1 MEKRIIKELKNGET
15 CLGIEFGSTR
25 IKAILIDSTNIPI
38 ASGDFSWSN
47 SLVDGIWTY
56 TQKEIKTGLQ
66 ECYLSLKK
74 DVFKKFNVN
83 LTSFKAIGI
92 SGMMHGIIA
101 VDKENKLLTPFRT
114 WRNNITRDES
124 EFLSGKFGF
133 PVAQRW
139 TITHLYKFV
148 LDNEAFL
155 PKLDYISTL
164 SGYVHRL
171 LTGKKSIGINDASGM
186 FPIDVK
192 TGNYYS
198 DKIKIFNSLI
208 AHKKYKWH
216 LEDILPKVLKCGE
229 SAGKLTKEGSLLL
242 DPSGDL
248 TPGIM
253 LCPPEGDAGTGMVST
268 NSVKPRTGN
277 VSAGT
282 SVFSMIVLEKELKE
296 NSTKLDL
303 VTTPDGN
310 LVAMAHSN
318 NCTGEYD
325 QWISLFNEVI
335 EATGNKISKG
345 ELYDCLLT
353 KALQGEP
360 DCGGLLAYGYISGEH
375 QTGFSEG
382 RPLVTRKPESLFNLP
397 NFMRTQMYTSLCA
410 MRIGLDYLFENE
422 KVTLD
427 CLTGQGGFFKTE
439 KVGQTIMA
447 IATHTPVKI
456 LQSAGEGGAW
466 GIAILASFT
475 VNSKDKNLP
484 TFLDTE
490 VFNQTSESIIT
501 PKQED
506 IIGFNK
512 FLERYKKGLEI
523 EREAIKSLL

>member
-1 MEKRIIKELKNGET
+1 MDNRIINELKNGET

-38 ASGDFSWSN
+38 ASGGFNWSN
-47 SLVDGIWTY
+47 SLIDGIWTY
-56 TQKEIKTGLQ
+56 SENEIKTGLQ
-66 ECYLSLKK
+66 ECYLALKK
-74 DVFKKFNVN
+74 DVIQKYEVK
-83 LTSFKAIGI
+83 LTNFKAIGI

-101 VDKENKLLTPFRT
+101 VNKNNKILTPFRT
-114 WRNNITRDES
+114 WRNNITKDES
-124 EFLSGKFGF
+124 EFLSEKFSF

-148 LDNEAFL
+148 LENETFL
-155 PKLDYISTL
+155 PELDYISTL

-171 LTGKKSIGINDASGM
+171 LTGEKVLGIDDASGM

-192 TGNYYS
+192 NGNYYC
-198 DKIKIFNSLI
+198 DKIQIFNSLI
-208 AHKKYKWH
+208 NDKNYKWQ

-229 SAGKLTKEGSLLL
+229 PAGKLTKKGSLLL

-282 SVFSMIVLEKELKE
+282 SVFAMIVLEKELKE

-335 EATGNKISKG
+335 ESTGNKINK
-345 ELYDCLLT
+345 EDLYDCLLSQT
-353 KALQGEP
+353 LKADP
-360 DCGGLLAYGYISGEH
+360 DCGGLLAFGYISGEH

-382 RPLVTRKPESLFNLP
+382 RPLFTRKPDSLFNLP

-410 MRIGLDYLFENE
+410 MRIGLDYLFEDE

-466 GIAILASFT
+466 GIALLASFM

-484 TFLDTE
+484 TFLDTK

-506 IIGFNK
+506 IEGFNK
-512 FLERYKKGLEI
+512 FLERYKKGLKI